1 MRTKMDEYAYS
12 SLRMNYDM
20 IQPYRVMHTHD
31 IWLTVSL
38 YVTYHTV
45 SVHMYQYVCMDYVC
59 TEYRVAQM
67 AALTLRVQACDMR
80 VTRG

>member
-1 MRTKMDEYAYS
+1 
-12 SLRMNYDM
+12 
-20 IQPYRVMHTHD
+20 
-31 IWLTVSL
+31 
-38 YVTYHTV
+38 
-45 SVHMYQYVCMDYVC
+45 MYQYVCMDYVC